1 MFLFFLLDSAYYMR
15 YTSGM
20 SSESI
25 SQLLAQRKKLLEELS
40 SLTHLLH
47 GSWVERYSVCS
58 RTSCSCHTGERHGP
72 RYYVVINEA
81 SRQRQKYI
89 PQSQVSAAQQGIAE
103 YQRAQEIIAEITRIN
118 LALIKE
124 RAYAGS

>member
-1 MFLFFLLDSAYYMR
+1 MR

-20 SSESI
+20 SSEFI

-40 SLTHLLH
+40 SLTYLLH

-58 RTSCSCHTGERHGP
+58 RASCSCHTGERHGP
-72 RYYVVINEA
+72 RYYVVINED

-89 PQSQVSAAQQGIAE
+89 PQSQVPAAQQGITE

-118 LALIKE
+118 LELIKE